1 VWLVLVSNG
10 HTGQLT
16 RHDLG
21 LEETVVDQ
29 ENQQSPPSRDG
40 VAQVRLTILA
50 TCSWVVV
57 EAMSRAPTEFYP
69 VGQLS
74 EDDVVAVLEATVS
87 PTTDG
92 SCDTVNAEACFR
104 DREEAMRA
112 PNAVS
117 STAHVTRSSLL
128 PVTGNGCGSAT
139 SGKVAATVSGI
150 VVAGVCGTIRIARCV
165 IRPAPSR

>member
-1 VWLVLVSNG
+1 VYKRGSTWSYRVDGPIDPGSGRRRQVSKG
-10 HTGQLT
+10 GFRTK
-16 RHDLG
+16 R
-21 LEETVVDQ
+21 
-29 ENQQSPPSRDG
+29 
-40 VAQVRLTILA
+40 
-50 TCSWVVV
+50 VV

-139 SGKVAATVSGI
+139 SGKVAATVSGS

-165 IRPAPSR
+165 IRPAPSPSLLDANTSNR